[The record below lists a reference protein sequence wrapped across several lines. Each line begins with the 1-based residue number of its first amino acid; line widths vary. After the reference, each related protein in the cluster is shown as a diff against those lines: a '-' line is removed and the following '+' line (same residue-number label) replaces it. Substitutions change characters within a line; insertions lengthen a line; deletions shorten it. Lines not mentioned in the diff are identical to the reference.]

1 MEPSQGVA
9 GAVTQVGQ
17 IDAVR
22 PRDRPAP
29 ATGATGDTSLIA
41 RALADLVAAIA
52 TPAFPNS
59 LLDALRTLAGV
70 ELCSVF
76 LRDRGE
82 QVELIF
88 AQGELPDVPGFPLRA
103 SHAYARSYWKSDRQL
118 ARLAQ
123 APPGVPV
130 VTRRRACDIA
140 DPAYRAA
147 CYDRAGVV
155 ERVSILSPGLPCF
168 AVNGYRTSGS
178 QPFAPHDLGQLELH
192 AGLLI
197 AALRQHLRADQAV
210 APIIDE
216 SVLAGRLTAL
226 DYGLSA
232 REAEIVAALMLGE
245 TQEGIAAAKRLS
257 ATTVITY
264 RRRAYGKLG
273 VGNRRDLMALHRRL
287 MTVPNSLSPRRRR
300 EHRPRD
306 ME

>member
-1 MEPSQGVA
+1 MSSA
-9 GAVTQVGQ
+9 GQ

-22 PRDRPAP
+22 PRDRPA
-29 ATGATGDTSLIA
+29 TGAGGTDDARLTA
-41 RALADLVAAIA
+41 RALADLVAAIGG
-52 TPAFPNS
+52 PAFPNA

-82 QVELIF
+82 HVELIF
-88 AQGELPDVPGFPLRA
+88 AHGELPDAPGFPLRA
-103 SHAYARSYWKSDRQL
+103 SHAYARSYWRSDRQL
-118 ARLAQ
+118 AQLAH

-147 CYDRAGVV
+147 CYDRAGVA
-155 ERVSILSPGLPCF
+155 ERVSILSPGHPCF
-168 AVNGYRTSGS
+168 AVNGYRTRGS
-178 QPFAPHDLGQLELH
+178 RPFSAQDFARLELH

-197 AALRQHLRADQAV
+197 AALRQHLRAEQAARPV
-210 APIIDE
+210 GDE
-216 SVLAGRLTAL
+216 TSLAGRLATL

-245 TQEGIAAAKRLS
+245 TQDRIAAAKQLS

-273 VGNRRDLMALHRRL
+273 VANRRDLMALHRRL
-287 MTVPNSLSPRRRR
+287 MTAPNPLSPARTIERRALDK
-300 EHRPRD
+300 E
-306 ME
+306 

>member
-1 MEPSQGVA
+1 MPA
-9 GAVTQVGQ
+9 GQ
-17 IDAVR
+17 IDAAS
-22 PRDRPAP
+22 PRDRPAM
-29 ATGATGDTSLIA
+29 ATGGTGDAQLTA
-41 RALADLVAAIA
+41 RALADLVAAIGS
-52 TPAFPNS
+52 PAFPNA

-82 QVELIF
+82 HVELIF
-88 AQGELPDVPGFPLRA
+88 AHGELPGVPGFPLRA
-103 SHAYARSYWKSDRQL
+103 SHAYARSYWRSDRQL
-118 ARLAQ
+118 ARLVQ

-130 VTRRRACDIA
+130 VIRRRACDIA
-140 DPAYRAA
+140 DPAYRAV
-147 CYDRAGVV
+147 CYDRAGVA
-155 ERVSILSPGLPCF
+155 ERVSILSPGRPCF

-178 QPFAPHDLGQLELH
+178 SPFSAQDVERLELH

-197 AALRQHLRADQAV
+197 AALRQHLRVEQACGPV
-210 APIIDE
+210 GNETA
-216 SVLAGRLTAL
+216 LAGRLATL

-273 VGNRRDLMALHRRL
+273 VANRRDLMALHRRL
-287 MTVPNSLSPRRRR
+287 MTAADPLSAARK
-300 EHRPRD
+300 RPRVAR
-306 ME
+306 EKE